1 MTRQEL
7 IAKCDQGLF
16 RVNRM
21 YLKSRGENGYWL
33 YRILRPI
40 LKIRY
45 AFFRRMHKPA
55 PWLSPTSILFFKKY
69 LEKDMV
75 GAEFG
80 SGSSTLFFAPRISK
94 LYSVEHNEEWY
105 HLINEK
111 LTGLNCSNVDY
122 RFVVQNDKSD
132 FVDDVFD
139 LEEKRDFEIR
149 RDYVNY
155 FRALNDIQDHSLDFA
170 IVDGRAR
177 TECCHEI
184 LPKIKKGGIL
194 ILDNSERKRY
204 ELVFEQLKDYEMYET
219 TNGLTNT
226 TFWFIPT

>member
-40 LKIRY
+40 LKVRY

>member
-45 AFFRRMHKPA
+45 GFFRRMHKPA

-111 LTGLNCSNVDY
+111 LTGINCSNVDY

-139 LEEKRDFEIR
+139 IEEKRDFEIR

-204 ELVFEQLKDYEMYET
+204 ELVFEQLKNYEMYET

>member
-45 AFFRRMHKPA
+45 AFFRRMHKSA

-111 LTGLNCSNVDY
+111 LTGINCSNVDY

-204 ELVFEQLKDYEMYET
+204 ELVFEQLKDYEIYET

>member
-45 AFFRRMHKPA
+45 AFFRRMNKPA

-105 HLINEK
+105 NLIYEK
-111 LTGLNCSNVDY
+111 LKGLNCSNVDY
-122 RFVVQNDKSD
+122 RFVLQNDKLD

-139 LEEKRDFEIR
+139 LEQKRDFEIR

-155 FRALNDIQDHSLDFA
+155 FRALNDIKDHSLDFA

-226 TFWFIPT
+226 TFWFIPD

>member
-45 AFFRRMHKPA
+45 AFFRRMNKPA
-55 PWLSPTSILFFKKY
+55 PWLSPSSILFFKKY
-69 LEKDMV
+69 LEKEMV

-132 FVDDVFD
+132 FVGEVFD
-139 LEEKRDFEIR
+139 LEEKSDFEIR

-155 FRALNDIQDHSLDFA
+155 FRALNDVKDHSLDFA

-177 TECCHEI
+177 TECCHEV

-204 ELVFEQLKDYEMYET
+204 ELVFEQLKDYEIYET

-226 TFWFIPT
+226 TFWFIPA

>member
-45 AFFRRMHKPA
+45 AFFRGMNRPA

-155 FRALNDIQDHSLDFA
+155 FRALNDIKDHSLDFA

-226 TFWFIPT
+226 TFWFIPD

>member
-40 LKIRY
+40 LKVRY
-45 AFFRRMHKPA
+45 AFFRRMNKPA

-80 SGSSTLFFAPRISK
+80 SVSSTLFFAPRISK

-204 ELVFEQLKDYEMYET
+204 ELVFEQLKDFEMYET

-226 TFWFIPT
+226 TFWFIPD

>member
-45 AFFRRMHKPA
+45 AFFRRMNKPA

-122 RFVVQNDKSD
+122 RFVLQNDKSD
-132 FVDDVFD
+132 FVDEVFD

-155 FRALNDIQDHSLDFA
+155 FQALNDIRDHSLDFA

-177 TECCHEI
+177 TECCYEI

-204 ELVFEQLKDYEMYET
+204 ELVFEQLKDFEMYET

-226 TFWFIPT
+226 TFWFIPD

>member
-45 AFFRRMHKPA
+45 AFFRRMNKPA

-132 FVDDVFD
+132 YVDEVFD

-155 FRALNDIQDHSLDFA
+155 FRALNDIRDHSLDFA

>member
-40 LKIRY
+40 LKVRY

-204 ELVFEQLKDYEMYET
+204 ELVFEQLKNYEMYET

>member
-111 LTGLNCSNVDY
+111 LKGLNCSNVDY
-122 RFVVQNDKSD
+122 RFVLQNDKSD

-155 FRALNDIQDHSLDFA
+155 FRAPNDIHDHSLDFA

>member
-111 LTGLNCSNVDY
+111 QKFKFL
-122 RFVVQNDKSD
+122 F
-132 FVDDVFD
+132 
-139 LEEKRDFEIR
+139 
-149 RDYVNY
+149 
-155 FRALNDIQDHSLDFA
+155 
-170 IVDGRAR
+170 
-177 TECCHEI
+177 
-184 LPKIKKGGIL
+184 
-194 ILDNSERKRY
+194 
-204 ELVFEQLKDYEMYET
+204 
-219 TNGLTNT
+219 
-226 TFWFIPT
+226 

>member
-45 AFFRRMHKPA
+45 AFFRRMHKSA

-111 LTGLNCSNVDY
+111 LTGINC
-122 RFVVQNDKSD
+122 
-132 FVDDVFD
+132 
-139 LEEKRDFEIR
+139 
-149 RDYVNY
+149 
-155 FRALNDIQDHSLDFA
+155 
-170 IVDGRAR
+170 
-177 TECCHEI
+177 
-184 LPKIKKGGIL
+184 
-194 ILDNSERKRY
+194 
-204 ELVFEQLKDYEMYET
+204 
-219 TNGLTNT
+219 
-226 TFWFIPT
+226 

>member
-1 MTRQEL
+1 
-7 IAKCDQGLF
+7 
-16 RVNRM
+16 
-21 YLKSRGENGYWL
+21 
-33 YRILRPI
+33 
-40 LKIRY
+40 
-45 AFFRRMHKPA
+45 
-55 PWLSPTSILFFKKY
+55 
-69 LEKDMV
+69 MV

-204 ELVFEQLKDYEMYET
+204 ELVFEQLKNYEMYET

>member
-40 LKIRY
+40 LKVRY

-105 HLINEK
+105 LLINEK

-204 ELVFEQLKDYEMYET
+204 ELVFEQLKNYEMYET

>member
-45 AFFRRMHKPA
+45 AFFRRMNKPA
-55 PWLSPTSILFFKKY
+55 PWLSPTSILFFKQY

-204 ELVFEQLKDYEMYET
+204 ELVFEQLKDFEMYET

-226 TFWFIPT
+226 TFWFIPA

>member
-105 HLINEK
+105 NLINEK
-111 LTGLNCSNVDY
+111 LKGLNSSNVDY
-122 RFVVQNDKSD
+122 RFVLQNDKSD

-204 ELVFEQLKDYEMYET
+204 ELVFEQLKDFEMYET

-226 TFWFIPT
+226 TFWFIPD

>member
-45 AFFRRMHKPA
+45 AFFRRMNKPA
-55 PWLSPTSILFFKKY
+55 PWLSPTSILFFKQY

-111 LTGLNCSNVDY
+111 LTGLNCTNVDY

-132 FVDDVFD
+132 FVDEVFD

-204 ELVFEQLKDYEMYET
+204 ELVFEQLKDFEMYET

-226 TFWFIPT
+226 TFWFIPA

>member
-7 IAKCDQGLF
+7 IAKCDRGLF

-132 FVDDVFD
+132 FVHDVFD